1 MTRAL
6 RELIAYRE
14 ILLILIWRD
23 LKTRYRGSVLGFLW
37 TFLNPLLLMVI
48 YSLVFSVYMRVDI
61 HAYPIFVFA
70 GLLPWIWF
78 SSSMLSGASSV
89 VESGS
94 LIKRVPFPPQI
105 LPAVSVTAALVNFL
119 LALPL
124 LLVFMAAWRLP
135 MGWSLLLLPLPI
147 AIQYAFTLGLTIV
160 LSMLT
165 VRYRDLQQL
174 LANLLTLW
182 FFLTPV
188 LYPTAMVP
196 ERYQGFL
203 MLNPMAIL
211 VAAFQDSLYGAH
223 VPSLA
228 HLVPVAVL
236 SLVILGIAL
245 ALADRLRWGLAE
257 EI

>member
-1 MTRAL
+1 MIRAFS
-6 RELIAYRE
+6 ELIAYRE

-23 LKTRYRGSVLGFLW
+23 LKARYRGSVLGFLW

-61 HAYPIFVFA
+61 RAYPIFVFA

-78 SSSMLSGASSV
+78 SSSMLAGASSV

-124 LLVFMAAWRLP
+124 LLIFMVVWGLP
-135 MGWSLLLLPLPI
+135 IGWSLLLLPLPI

-174 LANLLTLW
+174 LANVLTLW

-196 ERYQGFL
+196 GRFQGFL
-203 MLNPMAIL
+203 MLNPMAVL
-211 VAAFQDSLYGAH
+211 VTAFQDALYGAH
-223 VPSLA
+223 VPSFA
-228 HLVPVAVL
+228 HLAPVAALALVVL
-236 SLVILGIAL
+236 GVAL
-245 ALADRLRWGLAE
+245 ALADRMRWGLAE

>member
-6 RELIAYRE
+6 GELLAYRE

-48 YSLVFSVYMRVDI
+48 YSLVFSVYMRVEI
-61 HAYPIFVFA
+61 RAYPIFVFA

-78 SSSMLSGASSV
+78 SSSMLSGASSILD
-89 VESGS
+89 SGT
-94 LIKRVPFPPQI
+94 LMKRVPFPPQI
-105 LPAVSVTAALVNFL
+105 LPAVSVTASLVNFL
-119 LALPL
+119 LAVPL
-124 LLVFMAAWRLP
+124 LLVFMIAWRLP
-135 MGWSLLLLPLPI
+135 IGWSLLLLPLPI
-147 AIQYAFTLGLTIV
+147 AIQYLFTLGLTIV

-188 LYPTAMVP
+188 LYSTTMVP
-196 ERYQGFL
+196 ERFHGFL
-203 MLNPMAIL
+203 MLNPMAVL
-211 VAAFQDSLYGAH
+211 VTSFQDALYGAQM
-223 VPSLA
+223 PSLWSLA
-228 HLVPVAVL
+228 PVA
-236 SLVILGIAL
+236 AL
-245 ALADRLRWGLAE
+245 ALVVFGAALALVDRMRWGLAE
-257 EI
+257 QI

>member
-1 MTRAL
+1 VIRAL
-6 RELIAYRE
+6 GELVAYRE

-48 YSLVFSVYMRVDI
+48 YSLVFSVYMRVEI
-61 HAYPIFVFA
+61 RAYPIFVFA

-89 VESGS
+89 IDSGT
-94 LIKRVPFPPQI
+94 LIKRVPFPPHI
-105 LPAVSVTAALVNFL
+105 LPAVSVSAALVNFL
-119 LALPL
+119 LAVPL
-124 LLVFMAAWRLP
+124 LLVFMVAWGLP
-135 MGWSLLLLPLPI
+135 IGWSLLVLPVPI

-165 VRYRDLQQL
+165 VRYRDLQQI

-188 LYPTAMVP
+188 LYPTSLVP
-196 ERYQGFL
+196 DRFRAFL
-203 MLNPMAIL
+203 LLNPMAVL
-211 VAAFQDSLYGAH
+211 VESFQDALHGAQL
-223 VPSLA
+223 PSFS
-228 HLVPVAVL
+228 HLVPVAALAIVT
-236 SLVILGIAL
+236 LGAAL
-245 ALADRLRWGLAE
+245 ALADRMRWSLAE
-257 EI
+257 DI

>member
-1 MTRAL
+1 MTRAF
-6 RELIAYRE
+6 RELLAYRE

-37 TFLNPLLLMVI
+37 TFLNPLLLMII
-48 YSLVFSVYMRVDI
+48 YSLVFSVYMRMEMR
-61 HAYPIFVFA
+61 AYPIFLFA

-78 SSSMLSGASSV
+78 SSAMLSGASSI

-94 LIKRVPFPPQI
+94 LIKRVPFPPHL
-105 LPAVSVTAALVNFL
+105 LPAVSVTATLINFL

-124 LLVFMAAWRLP
+124 LVAFMVAWGFPL
-135 MGWSLLLLPLPI
+135 GWSLATLPVTI
-147 AIQYAFTLGLTIV
+147 AIQYVFTLGLTIV

-188 LYPTAMVP
+188 LYPTTLVP
-196 ERYQGFL
+196 ARFQGFL

-211 VAAFQDSLYGAH
+211 VGSFQDALYRAH
-223 VPSLA
+223 PPPVQHLA
-228 HLVPVAVL
+228 LVAVFA
-236 SLVILGIAL
+236 VVVLGL
-245 ALADRLRWGLAE
+245 ALAVSDRLRWGLAE
-257 EI
+257 QV

>member
-6 RELIAYRE
+6 AELVAYRE
-14 ILLILIWRD
+14 ILLVLIWRD

-61 HAYPIFVFA
+61 RAYPIFVFA

-78 SSSMLSGASSV
+78 SSSMLAGANSV
-89 VESGS
+89 IESGS
-94 LIKRVPFPPQI
+94 LIKRVPFPPQL
-105 LPAVSVTAALVNFL
+105 LPAVSVTASLVNFL

-124 LLVFMAAWRLP
+124 LFAFMAAWGLP
-135 MGWSLLLLPLPI
+135 IGWSLLLLPLPI
-147 AIQYAFTLGLTIV
+147 AIQYVFTLGLTIV
-160 LSMLT
+160 LSMLM

-188 LYPTAMVP
+188 LYPTSMVP
-196 ERYQGFL
+196 PRFQGLL
-203 MLNPMAIL
+203 MLNPMAVL

-223 VPSLA
+223 VPSLS
-228 HLVPVAVL
+228 HLALVAVL
-236 SLVILGIAL
+236 AVVVLAAAL
-245 ALADRLRWGLAE
+245 ALTDRMRWGLAE